1 MFAQIVRRLAIA
13 APAMLAMISAA
24 FLLIHAAPGGPFSR
38 DARAAPEIARRL
50 DHAHNA
56 DRPAPEQLGA
66 YLLRVLHGDL
76 GPSMRYKD
84 KTVVDIIADGL
95 PTSAL
100 LCAAALCLA
109 LSVGV
114 SLGMIAALRQS
125 KPHDHILMGLAAF
138 AIGAPILAV
147 GPVLSWALGVELHW
161 LPVGGLHRDEYGV
174 RYLVLPVLTLA
185 LPQIALVAR
194 QMRAGMIDA
203 LRSDAI
209 RTARAKGL
217 PERKVIWRHAA
228 PMAIL
233 PVAAQLGSTI
243 SGVLIGGL
251 IVENMFRLPGVGW
264 QFVAAAH
271 ARDDTTVLGGV
282 IVYAVLIV
290 VFNLAA
296 AVLSRALDPRM
307 RHA

>member
-38 DARAAPEIARRL
+38 DARAAPEIARPL

-56 DRPAPEQLGA
+56 DRPAP

-290 VFNLAA
+290 VSNLAA
-296 AVLSRALDPRM
+296 AMLSRALDPRM